1 MNSSWVQIM
10 SNPQG
15 HMMKQ
20 YMEQLLKEKYFPHQ
34 EIIERMSKNLT
45 TMGDIDAFAKFI
57 SEIYQTGYLKAV
69 KDYEESLNK
78 LGYKVKLTPATPEN
92 KIFSQEKSGCSSE
105 TIAEVK

>member
-1 MNSSWVQIM
+1 MQDIRPEHFVFSGQRIDQHFRAGCAV
-10 SNPQG
+10 G
-15 HMMKQ
+15 
-20 YMEQLLKEKYFPHQ
+20 

-92 KIFSQEKSGCSSE
+92 KIFSQEKSG
-105 TIAEVK
+105 